1 MQIQKTNSN
10 NFNKNDDIDFVIT
23 KNDMIVNGNIVNV
36 DGYQFEIDREKL
48 EITHNF
54 GKGKA
59 FIINTSY
66 IGTTSF
72 TIKVTSVANEEN
84 IETYMY
90 IVDENEEKISTNK
103 EYTIDSLEE
112 NTKHSAKVIVKY
124 KNGNTIQ
131 SNILNIQLEPR
142 TYLYNSGKI
151 SDISG
156 NFVIGGYVG
165 SSSYSLTKFDNFM
178 RLYEPSN
185 NKAVFM
191 RTSNT
196 IDCSK
201 YKKLCIEIVNPNN
214 LTDRRHAFIS
224 TLSNYNGVDD
234 IVGNLGVAKRMQGLE
249 KIGVLDISS
258 INRDDVYLYIRQT
271 HSGSIDISKIWLEK

>member
-1 MQIQKTNSN
+1 MDLQIQKTNSN

-90 IVDENEEKISTNK
+90 IVDEN
-103 EYTIDSLEE
+103 
-112 NTKHSAKVIVKY
+112 
-124 KNGNTIQ
+124 
-131 SNILNIQLEPR
+131 
-142 TYLYNSGKI
+142 
-151 SDISG
+151 
-156 NFVIGGYVG
+156 
-165 SSSYSLTKFDNFM
+165 
-178 RLYEPSN
+178 
-185 NKAVFM
+185 
-191 RTSNT
+191 
-196 IDCSK
+196 
-201 YKKLCIEIVNPNN
+201 
-214 LTDRRHAFIS
+214 
-224 TLSNYNGVDD
+224 
-234 IVGNLGVAKRMQGLE
+234 
-249 KIGVLDISS
+249 
-258 INRDDVYLYIRQT
+258 
-271 HSGSIDISKIWLEK
+271 